1 MAVSSLR
8 VDELAVRLVE
18 ADLAAVLE
26 HADADA
32 VGLLRHRIPH
42 GDVGDVER
50 HLLRDDAARLVL
62 HRVRT
67 LVLLHLVHSA
77 DDDVRLGDPR
87 DLAALALVAARDD
100 DHVVALPDLAHCLN
114 PQASATA
121 LPARARRSS

>member
-32 VGLLRHRIPH
+32 VGLLRHWVPH
-42 GDVGDVER
+42 RDVRDVQR
-50 HLLRDDAARLVL
+50 HLLRDDAARLAL
-62 HRVRT
+62 PRVRP
-67 LVLLHLVHSA
+67 LVLLDLVHA
-77 DDDVRLGDPR
+77 TDGDVRLGDPR
-87 DLAALALVAARDD
+87 DLAALALVPARDD
-100 DHVVALPDLAHCLN
+100 DHVVAFPDLAHVLR
-114 PQASATA
+114 SAVPPRA